1 MITRNYGIYK
11 RSGRA
16 SDLMMWQLLA
26 LAATWGMI
34 VVGFSGGGY
43 IVVSAE
49 TPQAALEICKPM
61 LAPGE
66 LLIYVEEI
74 E

>member
-34 VVGFSGGGY
+34 VV
-43 IVVSAE
+43 
-49 TPQAALEICKPM
+49 AA
-61 LAPGE
+61 
-66 LLIYVEEI
+66 YVNMVQS
-74 E
+74 

>member
-1 MITRNYGIYK
+1 VGNDRSSCIRQCGAIMK
-11 RSGRA
+11 RYR
-16 SDLMMWQLLA
+16 
-26 LAATWGMI
+26 
-34 VVGFSGGGY
+34 VGFSGGGY

>member
-1 MITRNYGIYK
+1 MK
-11 RSGRA
+11 RYR
-16 SDLMMWQLLA
+16 
-26 LAATWGMI
+26 
-34 VVGFSGGGY
+34 VGFSGGGY